1 MDKPQEE
8 KWGAAEHAA
17 VGAGVGAAGVGNS
30 IALIGLSTG
39 LAALPIF
46 VVLGAVGGLLW
57 WGVRKVA
64 EKL

>member
-8 KWGAAEHAA
+8 KWGAMEHAA

-46 VVLGAVGGLLW
+46 IVLGAVGGLVW
-57 WGVRKVA
+57 WGVRSAVKRR
-64 EKL
+64 